1 MASTTVNFNLKTAG
15 YVNYANQTLTF
26 RLLTAGAEASTG
38 DQSYVTLP
46 GVVTATS
53 AANGDGSVTLF
64 RNGKS
69 GINSIYE
76 VILPNREKAKFLIPS
91 GSATIELA
99 TLLVD
104 HVPGGSDTQQ
114 SSVYDAAVAY
124 SIQRGNHTGQV
135 TLATAISDAATFQL
149 KPSEGA
155 FVNGDKTKLISIET
169 GATADQTNAEIR
181 AAVEAATD
189 SNVFTDA
196 DHTKLNNI
204 AGTTVEEVQ
213 DIAGGLITAVGG
225 TKTGID
231 ITYDDTN
238 GNMDF
243 VVASQTDQNFTND
256 DHSKLDGISPSA
268 DVTDT
273 TTVRGANALM
283 DDELASI
290 ANVKALNQSVVSGAA
305 PSFATTNLTAVG
317 DKKFITAAQNTKLNS
332 IDEDVTTLNL
342 PASTTISTFAKT
354 FLDDADA
361 AAVKST
367 LAIADTG
374 AIAGFVPK
382 SITFPSTSDF
392 LSLANATDLN
402 VGTSDFTLSFWAR
415 LDGSGT
421 EPILNKYSG
430 AGYSLKFSSG
440 SLILLIQGTGDPL
453 SVTLATGLNDNKWHV
468 YVVSVDRDG
477 NAVAY
482 VDNIA
487 QTAESVSTVQ
497 SSLDNTTAFR
507 IGYDGANASSDIAF
521 GNYVVLHKDA
531 LSASEAAQIYF
542 SADTALT
549 VGSPLP
555 SLMVD
560 LREATETFTDVSASP
575 LPVITNGTVRF
586 NQDRL
591 TEFTGTNVLAT
602 TTLGYTTGSGGTVSQ
617 GTNKGTTVVLNKAT
631 GQITLNG
638 AALAANTG
646 VTFALTNSTIVAN
659 DILVFNHVSGG
670 TIGAYNFNA
679 VAGSGTA
686 TVTVRNI
693 TGGSLSE
700 APVISF
706 AVIKAVTS

>member
-26 RLLTAGAEASTG
+26 RLLTLGAEASTG

-53 AANGDGSVTLF
+53 AANGDGSVSLF

-69 GINSIYE
+69 GIESVYE
-76 VILPNREKAKFLIPS
+76 VILPNREKAKFIIPS

-104 HVPGGSDTQQ
+104 HVPGGTNVQQ
-114 SSVYDAAVAY
+114 SSVYAEAIKRA
-124 SIQRGNHTGQV
+124 NHTGTQLLS
-135 TLATAISDAATFQL
+135 TISDAATVQL

-155 FVNGDKTKLISIET
+155 FANGDKTKLNGIET
-169 GATADQTNAEIR
+169 GATTDQTNAEIR

-189 SNVFTDA
+189 SNVFTDD
-196 DHTKLNNI
+196 DHTKLNSI
-204 AGTTVEEVQ
+204 AGSTTEEIQ
-213 DIAGGLITAVGG
+213 DIAGALVATGG
-225 TKTGID
+225 TKTGIAV
-231 ITYDDTN
+231 TYDDAN
-238 GNMDF
+238 NNMDF
-243 VVASQTDQNFTND
+243 VVASQTDENFTTA
-256 DHSKLDGISPSA
+256 DHAKLDSITLPAGA
-268 DVTDT
+268 GT
-273 TTVRGANALM
+273 TINPFARDSLLNSNA
-283 DDELASI
+283 ASI
-290 ANVKALNQSVVSGAA
+290 KGA
-305 PSFATTNLTAVG
+305 
-317 DKKFITAAQNTKLNS
+317 
-332 IDEDVTTLNL
+332 
-342 PASTTISTFAKT
+342 
-354 FLDDADA
+354 
-361 AAVKST
+361 
-367 LAIADTG
+367 LAIPDTG
-374 AIAGFVPK
+374 AIAGFVPN
-382 SITFPSTSDF
+382 SITLPSTSDF
-392 LSLANATDLN
+392 LSLATSADLN

-468 YVVSVDRDG
+468 YVVSVDRNG

-487 QTAESVSTVQ
+487 QTAVSVSTVQ

-521 GNYVVLHKDA
+521 GNYVVLYKSA
-531 LSASEAAQIYF
+531 LDSTQAGKIYF

-549 VGSPLP
+549 VETPT
-555 SLMVD
+555 LMVD
-560 LREATETFTDVSASP
+560 LRKATETFLDVSSSP

-617 GTNKGTTVVLNKAT
+617 GTNKGTTVALNKAT